1 MITKAEATYNISKAY
16 LDYSV
21 SNRLYWDTLSCLETE
36 RDYHIKTATYRTMR
50 ECYLACGVL
59 TYDEI
64 DSATD
69 KKYKLEK
76 IQPAE

>member
-21 SNRLYWDTLSCLETE
+21 ANRLYWDTLSTRDTE
-36 RDYHIKTATYRTMR
+36 REYHIATTEYHTMR
-50 ECYLACGVL
+50 QCYLECDVL
-59 TYDEI
+59 TMDEI
-64 DSATD
+64 ESATS

-76 IQPAE
+76 IKPVE

>member
-16 LDYSV
+16 LDYCV
-21 SNRLYWDTLSCLETE
+21 ANRLYWDTLSSRETE
-36 RDYHIKTATYRTMR
+36 REYHTATANYYTMR
-50 ECYLACGVL
+50 QCYLSCEVL

-64 DSATD
+64 ELATE

-76 IQPAE
+76 IKPAE

>member
-1 MITKAEATYNISKAY
+1 MITKAQAIYNISKAY

-21 SNRLYWDTLSCLETE
+21 ANRLYWDTLSTRDTE
-36 RDYHIKTATYRTMR
+36 REYHIATTEYRTMR
-50 ECYLACGVL
+50 QCYLECDVL

-64 DSATD
+64 DLATD

>member
-16 LDYSV
+16 LDYCV
-21 SNRLYWDTLSCLETE
+21 ANRLYWDTLSCLETE

-50 ECYLACGVL
+50 ECYLACGIL

-76 IQPAE
+76 IQPVE

>member
-1 MITKAEATYNISKAY
+1 MITKAQAIYNISKAY

-21 SNRLYWDTLSCLETE
+21 ANRLYWDTLSTRDTE
-36 RDYHIKTATYRTMR
+36 REYHIATTEYRTMR
-50 ECYLACGVL
+50 QCYLECDVL

>member
-1 MITKAEATYNISKAY
+1 MITKAEAIYNISKAY
-16 LDYSV
+16 LDYCVANS
-21 SNRLYWDTLSCLETE
+21 LYWDTLSCLETE
-36 RDYHIKTATYRTMR
+36 RDYHKASERVRTMR

-64 DSATD
+64 ESATS

-76 IQPAE
+76 IKPAE

>member
-1 MITKAEATYNISKAY
+1 MITKAEAIYNISKAY

-21 SNRLYWDTLSCLETE
+21 ANRLYWDTLSTRDTE
-36 RDYHIKTATYRTMR
+36 REYHIATTEYRTMR
-50 ECYLACGVL
+50 QCYLECDVL

>member
-1 MITKAEATYNISKAY
+1 MLTKAEATYNISKAY

-21 SNRLYWDTLSCLETE
+21 ANRLYWDTISCLETE

-64 DSATD
+64 ESATS
-69 KKYKLEK
+69 KKYKLET
-76 IQPAE
+76 INPAE

>member
-21 SNRLYWDTLSCLETE
+21 ANRLYWDTLSTRETE
-36 RDYHIKTATYRTMR
+36 REYHTKTATYRTMR
-50 ECYLACGVL
+50 ECYLVCGVL

-64 DSATD
+64 DLATD
-69 KKYKLEK
+69 KKYKMEK